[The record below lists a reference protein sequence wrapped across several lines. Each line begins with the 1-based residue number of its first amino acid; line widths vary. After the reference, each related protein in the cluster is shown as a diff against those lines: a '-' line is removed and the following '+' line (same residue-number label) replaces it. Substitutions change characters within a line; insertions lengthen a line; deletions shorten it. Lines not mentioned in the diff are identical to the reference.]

1 MDIGHNLFYNGC
13 TVRSG
18 NFLEEPKRFG
28 KDIMRRIIRKET
40 VGHRGTDRQGRM
52 GIILGGVCTSV
63 LFICIM
69 LSGCTRREQLVLET
83 GTDFDT
89 VQSTSEE
96 GSEAGTERQILQGQ
110 AEPGER
116 EQTGF
121 GQQEPQ
127 SQTSQGFGAEGQ
139 MLPEQSEQSEQST
152 IWVHV
157 CGAVKNPDVYELPM
171 GSRVYEAV
179 KKAGGF
185 AEDADES
192 YVNQAQTLADG
203 VKLVIPTTE
212 QTQMMA
218 AEDVSAHIGIVSRTG
233 EEAGAADDGSGT
245 GQSSTASDSG
255 AGTTADGKININ
267 TATET
272 QLCGIAGIG
281 ATRAAAIVAY
291 RQEHGSFS
299 RIEDIMNVSGI
310 KEGTYAKIKDSITVN

>member
-18 NFLEEPKRFG
+18 NFLEEPKGFG
-28 KDIMRRIIRKET
+28 KEIMRRIIRKET

-52 GIILGGVCTSV
+52 GIILSGVCTSV

-89 VQSTSEE
+89 VQCTSEE
-96 GSEAGTERQILQGQ
+96 EAKAGTEQRVLQGQ
-110 AEPGER
+110 AESGEQ
-116 EQTGF
+116 EQTVS

-127 SQTSQGFGAEGQ
+127 SQTALGFGAEEQ
-139 MLPEQSEQSEQST
+139 ILPAQSEQGT

-157 CGAVKNPDVYELPM
+157 CGAVKHPGVYELPM

-185 AEDADES
+185 AENADES
-192 YVNQAQTLADG
+192 YVNQAQTLTDG

-212 QTQMMA
+212 QTQMMSA
-218 AEDVSAHIGIVSRTG
+218 DDVSAHIGIVSRAG
-233 EEAGAADDGSGT
+233 EEAGVTGGGDGGSGT
-245 GQSSTASDSG
+245 GQNSTPSDGG

-267 TATET
+267 TATEK
-272 QLCGIAGIG
+272 QLCDIAGIG

-291 RQEHGSFS
+291 RQEHGSFT